1 MQKNMVSILQDRPSG
16 TVCVDILL
24 QNLVM
29 RVLLILTLTQVIIEL
44 AQATIK

>member
-1 MQKNMVSILQDRPSG
+1 MQKNMVSILQDKPSG
-16 TVCVDILL
+16 IVCVDILL
-24 QNLVM
+24 PNLVM